1 MNNRLKSRVQRLNP
15 VATAFVAVPV
25 LLYLPVLYYSLNTPF
40 ALVDDYRT
48 WVFIRIFDGFDIF
61 YDWLSTEFLG
71 YDWYDLRY
79 RPFWEFYSAATWKVF
94 GPVPWLHHLARWAT
108 HFGAVAAFAAAFLCF
123 HPRNRDGNGNSAAS
137 RRLIR
142 LLPLTALIYL
152 WIFFPNQPAAR
163 LSPQEVQTVFF
174 LALCVWMTALT
185 LLLHGKPQSR
195 RSTLLIY
202 AAFCL
207 GFCGLIWT
215 KEPNIAPALWLLI
228 SYYALIAIEAM
239 RRQAGSRIGAVR
251 ALKAVSVWKALGG
264 LPLIAVFLH
273 TLVKVYV
280 ISQEADYGTAPL
292 TQELLIDN
300 ALWIA
305 QGLLQARTSLI
316 IAAALALLSAALPL
330 FVALNIAKRRFSAE
344 LVFTLFLL
352 GLFAS
357 LYLVLCAS
365 WEQALRYWYIL
376 IPVFTT
382 LLAFS
387 IKSILEC
394 AAQFNLNRIPI
405 PPRNLAAYA
414 LTAFIAFFVCCN
426 YYNFL
431 HQTTLQNIS
440 RHNEANLIAEMTR
453 LLDHKRYVYI
463 LNGDRKENEY
473 NEYLFSLILYP
484 HEFLPRFYGKQYTVH
499 TEPPQEAGQPHY
511 IVKHFK
517 TVDSLPEIE
526 EDYRPL
532 TYAYRVADLLQA
544 GSPYNKRDAGAGI
557 ALWQIYD
564 HEFNRIWWNGDA
576 LDVQRLIADA
586 GSPIIRSDFDVYLN
600 NRWLIYANN
609 QCAAVNLDNIFF
621 LGVFSVDNADLSE
634 ERKPYGFDNLYFDFA
649 DHGFND
655 GEKCFALRRLPK
667 YPINRIH
674 TGQYIVTDDGF
685 HHTWEGEV
693 VLSGE

>member
-15 VATAFVAVPV
+15 VAAAFVAILI

-48 WVFIRIFDGFDIF
+48 WVFIRIFDGF
-61 YDWLSTEFLG
+61 YEWLSTEFLG

-123 HPRNRDGNGNSAAS
+123 HPRNRDGNDNSAAS

-142 LLPLTALIYL
+142 LLPLTALVYL

-174 LALCVWMTALT
+174 LALSVWMTALT
-185 LLLHGKPQSR
+185 LLRQGKPHSR

-202 AAFCL
+202 AVFCL

-239 RRQAGSRIGAVR
+239 RRQAGSRISAVR
-251 ALKAVSVWKALGG
+251 ALKSVSVWKALGG

-280 ISQEADYGTAPL
+280 ISQQADYGTAPL
-292 TQELLIDN
+292 TQELLIGN
-300 ALWIA
+300 AAWIA
-305 QGLLQARTSLI
+305 EGLFQARASLI
-316 IAAALALLSAALPL
+316 ITAGLALLSAAMPL
-330 FVALNIAKRRFSAE
+330 FAAVNIAKRRFSAE

-484 HEFLPRFYGKQYTVH
+484 HEFLPRFYGKEYTIH

-517 TVDSLPEIE
+517 TVDRLPEIE
-526 EDYRPL
+526 ENYRPL

-544 GSPYNKRDAGAGI
+544 GSPYNNRDAGAGI

-564 HEFNRIWWNGDA
+564 NEFNRIWWNGDA
-576 LDVQRLIADA
+576 LDVRRLVADA
-586 GSPIIRSDFDVYLN
+586 GSPIIRSGFDVYLN
-600 NRWLIYANN
+600 GRWLIYTNN
-609 QCAAVNLDNIFF
+609 QCAAANLDAIFF
-621 LGVFSVDNADLSE
+621 LGVFPIDNANLSE
-634 ERKPYGFDNLYFDFA
+634 ERKPHGFDNLYFDFA
-649 DHGFND
+649 NHGFKD
-655 GEKCFALRRLPK
+655 GEICFALRRLPA

-674 TGQYIVTDDGF
+674 TGQHLDTDDGF

-693 VLSGE
+693 VLSDE